1 VIDKII
7 RFIVIG
13 KGRGRFLIAGS
24 RFMVVPDA
32 TGGDDL
38 WSLGRRTASIDQNT
52 GGEAGWTGR
61 RKRWISGILRF
72 LGLSGFKEKAGDTHG
87 FVGLR
92 VYGFTGSWVHGFMS
106 LRVVDLLI
114 RLFVEEIQRFKIQ
127 DSKFKD

>member
-1 VIDKII
+1 VVDKII
-7 RFIVIG
+7 RFIVVG
-13 KGRGRFLIAGS
+13 KCRGWFLIAGS
-24 RFMVVPDA
+24 RFMIVPDA

-87 FVGLR
+87 GM
-92 VYGFTGSWVHGFMS
+92 FTGLWVYEFKG
-106 LRVVDLLI
+106 LWVVDLFFVDLL
-114 RLFVEEIQRFKIQ
+114 RSLWVYWLFNGTK
-127 DSKFKD
+127 